1 MVGDML
7 VTLMPGRVTFLVCAP
22 WRSPKKA
29 LAKQRKDM
37 KKTTA
42 AKRAA
47 MQPSVPLQSALA
59 PRPTSAERLAA
70 GMAW

>member
-1 MVGDML
+1 VRPL
-7 VTLMPGRVTFLVCAP
+7 AL
-22 WRSPKKA
+22 SKKA

-47 MQPSVPLQSALA
+47 MQPSVPLQSTLA

>member
-1 MVGDML
+1 VRPL
-7 VTLMPGRVTFLVCAP
+7 AL
-22 WRSPKKA
+22 SKKA

-42 AKRAA
+42 TKRAA

-70 GMAW
+70 GMAL